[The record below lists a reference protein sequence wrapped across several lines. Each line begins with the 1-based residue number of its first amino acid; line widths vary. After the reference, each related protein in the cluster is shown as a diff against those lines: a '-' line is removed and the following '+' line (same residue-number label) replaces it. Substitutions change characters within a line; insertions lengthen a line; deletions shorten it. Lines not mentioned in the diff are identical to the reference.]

1 MRIGIVMLSAIGD
14 AVHVLPI
21 VNALKRHDSANNITW
36 LLQSATAALVRG
48 HPAIDTIVEIDPRRS
63 LAPARALE
71 PFDLLIDLQVAL
83 KAGIVTAVTRART
96 KLGFDRAR
104 ARDLNWL
111 FTTKKIPAHPGRQH
125 VQDQY
130 FEFLTALGVPIE
142 PVVWNLGPWPSDP
155 PPPAGR
161 YAALAIG
168 ASDPGRE
175 WLPDRWAAVAD
186 ALEAVYGLRPIIV
199 GAGTAR
205 DRAAAAAIKTLAR
218 GRVEDALGSGLRPL
232 VSILAGAQLVI
243 SVDTGAVHM
252 AVALDRPVIT
262 LMSNAD
268 PRRTGPY
275 AKFHDLT
282 VDAFHDPGEVA
293 PISWTRRTGRMPRIA
308 VSDVLDRLAT
318 WQAVYRRPRGA
329 ADSDPGR

>member
-1 MRIGIVMLSAIGD
+1 MLSAIGD

-21 VNALKRHDSANNITW
+21 VNALKRQNNANSVTW
-36 LLQSATAALVRG
+36 LIQPGPASLVRG
-48 HPAIDTIVEIDPRRS
+48 HPAIDHLVEIDPRRS

-71 PFDLLIDLQVAL
+71 PFDLLIDLQVAF
-83 KAGIVTAVTRART
+83 KAGIVTAVTRAHT

-111 FTTKKIPAHPGRQH
+111 FTTRKIPAHPERQH

-130 FEFLTALGVPIE
+130 FEFLAALGVPIE
-142 PVVWNLGPWPSDP
+142 PVVWNLGPWSGDPSAP
-155 PPPAGR
+155 GGR

-168 ASDPGRE
+168 ASDPDRE
-175 WLPDRWAAVAD
+175 WFADRWAAVAD
-186 ALEAVYGLRPIIV
+186 ALHDVYGLRPLLV
-199 GAGTAR
+199 GAGTDR
-205 DRAAAAAIKTLAR
+205 DRAAAAAIKALAKAP
-218 GRVEDALGSGLRPL
+218 VDDALGSGLRPL
-232 VSILAGAQLVI
+232 VSILGGAELVI

-275 AKFHDLT
+275 RKFHDLI
-282 VDAFHDPGEVA
+282 VDAYHDPGERG
-293 PISWTRRTGRMPRIA
+293 PISWTRRPGRMPRIA
-308 VSDVLDRLAT
+308 VTDVLERVARWRST
-318 WQAVYRRPRGA
+318 Y
-329 ADSDPGR
+329 

>member
-1 MRIGIVMLSAIGD
+1 
-14 AVHVLPI
+14 
-21 VNALKRHDSANNITW
+21 
-36 LLQSATAALVRG
+36 VRG
-48 HPAIDTIVEIDPRRS
+48 HPAIDNLVEIDPRRS

-71 PFDLLIDLQVAL
+71 PFDLLIDLQVAF
-83 KAGIVTAVTRART
+83 KAGIVTAVTRAHT

-111 FTTKKIPAHPGRQH
+111 FTTRKIPAHAERQH

-130 FEFLTALGVPIE
+130 FEFLTALGIPTQ
-142 PVVWNLGPWPSDP
+142 PVVWNLGPWPGDP
-155 PPPAGR
+155 PPPDGR

-168 ASDPGRE
+168 ASDPDRE

-186 ALEAVYGLRPIIV
+186 ALYSVHGLRPILV

-205 DRAAAAAIKTLAR
+205 DRIAAAAIRGLAQAP
-218 GRVEDALGSGLRPL
+218 VDDALGSGLRPL
-232 VSILAGAQLVI
+232 VSILGGAELVV

-275 AKFHDLT
+275 GPKFHDLT
-282 VDAFHDPGEVA
+282 VDAYHDPGEQG
-293 PISWTRRTGRMPRIA
+293 PISWTRRRGRMPRIT
-308 VSDVLDRLAT
+308 VTDVLERVARWRSRYSPT
-318 WQAVYRRPRGA
+318 ETR
-329 ADSDPGR
+329 